1 MLFQLYTVA
10 SLVTSGSFFFSILKT
25 GITDEIQSLLVIYAN
40 TFRKIGKV
48 SIRVRV
54 LYVKTSLF
62 KKINLLYWDI
72 IYIPQ

>member
-1 MLFQLYTVA
+1 MKYN
-10 SLVTSGSFFFSILKT
+10 IL
-25 GITDEIQSLLVIYAN
+25 LMIYAN
-40 TFRKIGKV
+40 TYRKIGKA

-54 LYVKTSLF
+54 FYVKTSLF